1 MHKNPSRENTRSGRL
16 SGVYPPAPQNAT
28 IELLPM
34 PTSATPAFSLET
46 IRQHGL
52 TPEEYKKVKQLLGGR
67 EPTLTELGIF
77 SVMWSEHCS
86 YKSSRVHLKRLPTR
100 SKLVVQGPGENAG
113 IIDIGDGWAC
123 AFKIESHNHPS
134 FIEPFEGAAT
144 GVGGILRDIFTM
156 GARPFAVMDSLRFGP
171 ITTRIVPQPSSDPT
185 LSAKYAEK
193 GGPPVGHPTADQAT
207 VHRNHSV
214 LEGVVSGIASYGN
227 CFGVPNLGG
236 ETKFEPCYSGN
247 PLVNAFALGLVRRDQ
262 IFYAKAAGE
271 GNPVIYV
278 GAKTGRDGIHGATMA
293 SEEFSE
299 GSEQKRPNVQVGDPF
314 LEKLLLEACVE
325 AMHTGA
331 VVGIQ
336 DMGAAGLTCSTCEMG
351 ARGGVGIEIE
361 LDLVPQR
368 ETGMNAYEIMLSESQ
383 ERMLL
388 VAESGR
394 EQEVLKVFE
403 KWGLDGVIVGRVTN
417 NGRLR
422 VLEHGKLV
430 ADIPNTALT
439 DDAPLYHRPMEPW
452 SAPVSRTKPDSVRFA
467 HSGPKA
473 ALERGPGS
481 SAASDFTENLKQLLA
496 APNICSKRWI
506 FEQYDSMVQ
515 SNTVEGPGAD
525 AGLMRIKGSKRALAM
540 ALDGNGRWCWLDPK
554 LGAMHAV
561 AESARNVSC
570 TGATPVAA
578 TNCLNF
584 GNPEKPQIMWQFSQ
598 VVDGLTEACMALET
612 PITGGNVSLYNE
624 TLGEG
629 IYPTPVI
636 GIVGTLEN
644 VEDAMTFYFRQPE
657 RDILLLS
664 GAADKG
670 NAEAEFGSS
679 EYAKEIVGQIWG
691 VPPALDL
698 KHEAAVQ
705 KCLRELIHEH
715 AIESAHDCSE
725 GGLAVALAEAS
736 FVKSKPGAAAPYI
749 GVEVDLNSNGD
760 FAEAVLFGEAA
771 SRVVISCD
779 PKKAEIIQQIAV
791 RWGVRADRIGR
802 TIPEKLLVRIDGKPA
817 VSAKVSDL
825 RQVWDTALVKA
836 LHADAPEHLVPEVLQ
851 KS

>member
-1 MHKNPSRENTRSGRL
+1 M
-16 SGVYPPAPQNAT
+16 PATHDSLISPAV
-28 IELLPM
+28 IED
-34 PTSATPAFSLET
+34 
-46 IRQHGL
+46 HGI
-52 TPEEYKKVKQLLGGR
+52 TPEEHEKIKSSLGR
-67 EPTLTELGIF
+67 EPSLTELGIF

-100 SKLVVQGPGENAG
+100 SRRVVQGPGENAG

-134 FIEPFEGAAT
+134 FIEPFQGAAT

-156 GARPFAVMDSLRFGP
+156 GARPLAVMDSLRFGP
-171 ITTRIVPQPSSDPT
+171 VTR
-185 LSAKYAEK
+185 EK
-193 GGPPVGHPTADQAT
+193 GVDQQT
-207 VHRNHSV
+207 VHRNHSI

-236 ETKFEPCYSGN
+236 ETKFEPCYSQN

-293 SEEFSE
+293 SEEFRE

-325 AMHTGA
+325 AMQTGA

-361 LDLVPQR
+361 LDRVPQR

-394 EQEVLKVFE
+394 EHEVFKVFE
-403 KWGLDGVIVGRVTN
+403 KWGLDAVVVGRVTN

-439 DDAPLYHRPMEPW
+439 DDAPLYWRPMEPW
-452 SAPVSRTKPDSVRFA
+452 QPPAPAAKPKHVQFRR
-467 HSGPKA
+467 SG
-473 ALERGPGS
+473 
-481 SAASDFTENLKQLLA
+481 DFTAELKKLLA
-496 APNICSKRWI
+496 SPNICSKRWI

-525 AGLMRIKGSKRALAM
+525 AGLMRIKGTQRALAM
-540 ALDGNGRWCWLDPK
+540 ALDGNGHWAWLNPR

-561 AESARNVSC
+561 AEAARNVSC
-570 TGATPVAA
+570 TGAVPVAA

-598 VVDGLTEACMALET
+598 VIDGMAEACEALET

-629 IYPTPVI
+629 IYPTPVVGVV
-636 GIVGTLEN
+636 GILEN
-644 VEDAMTFYFRQPE
+644 VDDAMTFHFRQPGRE
-657 RDILLLS
+657 IFLLS
-664 GAADKG
+664 GLAG
-670 NAEAEFGSS
+670 TNESQREAELGSS
-679 EYAKEIVGQIWG
+679 EYARNVLGEVWGQ
-691 VPPALDL
+691 PPALDL
-698 KHEAAVQ
+698 KQEAALQ
-705 KCLRELIHEH
+705 KCLQELISTHVV
-715 AIESAHDCSE
+715 ESAHDCSE
-725 GGLAVALAEAS
+725 GGLAVALAESA
-736 FVKSKPGAAAPYI
+736 FVAGVGA
-749 GVEVDLNSNGD
+749 EVDLSSNGS
-760 FAEAVLFGEAA
+760 FAESVLFSEDA

-779 PKKAEIIQQIAV
+779 PKKAENIKQITI
-791 RWGVRADRIGR
+791 RWGVRAGRIGR
-802 TIPEKLLVRIDGKPA
+802 TVPEKLEIRIDSSHA
-817 VSAKVSDL
+817 VSASVSEL
-825 RQVWDTALVKA
+825 KQEWETALPRV
-836 LHADAPEHLVPEVLQ
+836 LHAEAPEHLVPEVLQ

>member
-1 MHKNPSRENTRSGRL
+1 MSTAYLP
-16 SGVYPPAPQNAT
+16 T
-28 IELLPM
+28 I
-34 PTSATPAFSLET
+34 TPEV
-46 IRQHGL
+46 IKEHGI
-52 TPEEYKKVKQLLGGR
+52 TPEEYERIKASLGR
-67 EPTLTELGIF
+67 EPSLTELGIF

-134 FIEPFEGAAT
+134 FIEPFQGAAT

-171 ITTRIVPQPSSDPT
+171 ITPGPITPGKD
-185 LSAKYAEK
+185 AKDK
-193 GGPPVGHPTADQAT
+193 TTDQAT
-207 VHRNHSV
+207 VHRNHSI

-236 ETKFEPCYSGN
+236 ETRFEPCYSQN

-394 EQEVLKVFE
+394 EQEVLKVFA

-439 DDAPLYHRPMEPW
+439 DDAPLYHRPLEPW
-452 SAPVSRTKPDSVRFA
+452 SAPVSRTKPEHVRW
-467 HSGPKA
+467 STTG
-473 ALERGPGS
+473 
-481 SAASDFTENLKQLLA
+481 DFTEHLKLLLA
-496 APNICSKRWI
+496 TPNLCSKRWI

-525 AGLMRIKGSKRALAM
+525 AGLMRIKPPQHAQNPAARAPGAPTGASIQRALAM

-584 GNPEKPQIMWQFSQ
+584 GNPEKPPIMWQFSQ
-598 VVDGLTEACMALET
+598 VVDGLTEACTALET

-629 IYPTPVI
+629 IYPTPVV
-636 GIVGTLEN
+636 GIVGILEN
-644 VEDAMTFYFRQPE
+644 VEDAMTFHFRE
-657 RDILLLS
+657 SGRDVFVLS
-664 GAADKG
+664 GATQDG
-670 NAEAEFGSS
+670 NMEAEFGSS
-679 EYAKEIVGQIWG
+679 EYAKEVLGEIWG
-691 VPPALDL
+691 VPPALNIRQ
-698 KHEAAVQ
+698 EAALQ
-705 KCLRELIHEH
+705 KCVRELIHGH
-715 AIESAHDCSE
+715 LIESAHDCSD
-725 GGLAVALAEAS
+725 GGLAVALVES
-736 FVKSKPGAAAPYI
+736 GFPKGI
-749 GVEVDLNSNGD
+749 GVEIDLKSHGIIT
-760 FAEAVLFGEAA
+760 EAVLFGEKA

-779 PKKAEIIQQIAV
+779 PKKAADIQQIALK
-791 RWGVRADRIGR
+791 WGIQADRVGR
-802 TIPEKLLVRIDGKPA
+802 TVPEQFLIRIDGKNA
-817 VSAKVSDL
+817 VTGKVSEL

-836 LHADAPEHLVPEVLQ
+836 LHADAPEHLVPEILQ

>member
-1 MHKNPSRENTRSGRL
+1 
-16 SGVYPPAPQNAT
+16 
-28 IELLPM
+28 M
-34 PTSATPAFSLET
+34 PTTHASAITPEV
-46 IRQHGL
+46 IKDHGI
-52 TPEEYKKVKQLLGGR
+52 TPEEYERIKASLGR
-67 EPTLTELGIF
+67 EPSLTELGIF

-134 FIEPFEGAAT
+134 FIEPFQGAAT

-171 ITTRIVPQPSSDPT
+171 ITPT
-185 LSAKYAEK
+185 K
-193 GGPPVGHPTADQAT
+193 GADQAT

-299 GSEQKRPNVQVGDPF
+299 ASEQKRPNVQVGDPF

-403 KWGLDGVIVGRVTN
+403 KWGLDGVIVGRVTSG
-417 NGRLR
+417 GRLR

-452 SAPVSRTKPDSVRFA
+452 SAPVSRTKPESVRWSTA
-467 HSGPKA
+467 TD
-473 ALERGPGS
+473 L
-481 SAASDFTENLKQLLA
+481 TENLRRLLA
-496 APNICSKRWI
+496 AQNICSKRWI

-525 AGLMRIKGSKRALAM
+525 AGLMRIKPPQHAQNPERAPGAPSGASIQRALAM

-598 VVDGLTEACMALET
+598 VVDGLTEACTALET

-644 VEDAMTFYFRQPE
+644 VEDAMTFYFRQPD
-657 RDILLLS
+657 RDVFLLS
-664 GAADKG
+664 AAADKG

-679 EYAKEIVGQIWG
+679 EYAKEVFGQIWG

-698 KHEAAVQ
+698 KQEAALQ
-705 KCLRELIHEH
+705 KCLRELILSH
-715 AIESAHDCSE
+715 AIESAHDCSD
-725 GGLAVALAEAS
+725 GGVAVALAEAS
-736 FVKSKPGAAAPYI
+736 FVKSKPGAATPQHSQERRAPGTPAVFSYV
-749 GVEVDLNSNGD
+749 GAEVDLNSNGI
-760 FAEAVLFGEAA
+760 FTEGVLFGEGA

-802 TIPEKLLVRIDGKPA
+802 TIPEKLVISIDGRQA

-825 RQVWDTALVKA
+825 RQIWDTALVKA
-836 LHADAPEHLVPEVLQ
+836 LHVDTPEHLVPEVLQ

>member
-1 MHKNPSRENTRSGRL
+1 
-16 SGVYPPAPQNAT
+16 
-28 IELLPM
+28 M
-34 PTSATPAFSLET
+34 PTTHASAITPEV
-46 IRQHGL
+46 IKDHGI
-52 TPEEYKKVKQLLGGR
+52 TPEEYERIKASLGR
-67 EPTLTELGIF
+67 EPSLTELGIF

-134 FIEPFEGAAT
+134 FIEPFQGAAT

-171 ITTRIVPQPSSDPT
+171 ITSPSSNPT
-185 LSAKYAEK
+185 LSAKAAERM
-193 GGPPVGHPTADQAT
+193 GHPATDQTT

-314 LEKLLLEACVE
+314 MEKLLLEACLE
-325 AMHTGA
+325 AMQTGA
-331 VVGIQ
+331 IVGIQ

-452 SAPVSRTKPDSVRFA
+452 KAPVSRTKPDNVRFR
-467 HSGPKA
+467 GA
-473 ALERGPGS
+473 A
-481 SAASDFTENLKQLLA
+481 DFTDDLKRLLA

-598 VVDGLTEACMALET
+598 VVDGLTEACTALET

-644 VEDAMTFYFRQPE
+644 VEDAMTFHFRQPE
-657 RDILLLS
+657 RDVFLLS
-664 GAADKG
+664 GATESK

-679 EYAKEIVGQIWG
+679 EYAKEVLGQIWG

-698 KHEAAVQ
+698 KQEAALQ
-705 KCLRELIHEH
+705 KCLRELIKEH

-736 FVKSKPGAAAPYI
+736 FVRSKSGAALPYT
-749 GVEVDLNSNGD
+749 GVEVDLNSNGV
-760 FAEAVLFGEAA
+760 FTEGVLFGEAA
-771 SRVVISCD
+771 SRMVISCD
-779 PKKAEIIQQIAV
+779 PKKASIIQQTAV
-791 RWGVRADRIGR
+791 KWGVRADRIGR
-802 TIPEKLLVRIDGKPA
+802 TIPEKLVISIDGRQA
-817 VSAKVSDL
+817 VAAKVSDL
-825 RQVWDTALVKA
+825 RNVWDTALLKA
-836 LHADAPEHLVPEVLQ
+836 LHVDAPEHLVPEVLQ

>member
-1 MHKNPSRENTRSGRL
+1 
-16 SGVYPPAPQNAT
+16 
-28 IELLPM
+28 M
-34 PTSATPAFSLET
+34 PTTHASA
-46 IRQHGL
+46 I
-52 TPEEYKKVKQLLGGR
+52 TPEVIKDHGITPDEYERIKTSLGR
-67 EPTLTELGIF
+67 EPSLTELGIF

-134 FIEPFEGAAT
+134 FIEPFQGAAT

-171 ITTRIVPQPSSDPT
+171 IAPATVSPASNNEPT
-185 LSAKYAEK
+185 LSAKNAERM
-193 GGPPVGHPTADQAT
+193 GHPASSTSGSNTNGKGVDQAT
-207 VHRNHSV
+207 IHKNHSV

-403 KWGLDGVIVGRVTN
+403 KWGLDGVIVGRVTSG
-417 NGRLR
+417 GRLR
-422 VLEHGKLV
+422 VLEHGQLV

-452 SAPVSRTKPDSVRFA
+452 SAPVSRTKPENVRFA
-467 HSGPKA
+467 GIGA
-473 ALERGPGS
+473 AG
-481 SAASDFTENLKQLLA
+481 DFTENLKRLLA

-598 VVDGLTEACMALET
+598 VVDGLTEACTALET

-644 VEDAMTFYFRQPE
+644 VEDAMTFHFRQPE
-657 RDILLLS
+657 RDVFLLS
-664 GAADKG
+664 SATGEG

-698 KHEAAVQ
+698 KQEAALQ
-705 KCLRELIHEH
+705 KCLRELIKDH

-725 GGLAVALAEAS
+725 GGLAVALAEAC
-736 FVKSKPGAAAPYI
+736 FVKPKPGATSPYV
-749 GVEVDLNSNGD
+749 GAEVDLNSNGV
-760 FAEAVLFGEAA
+760 FTEAVLFGETA

-779 PKKAEIIQQIAV
+779 PKRASIIQQIAV
-791 RWGVRADRIGR
+791 KWGVRADRIGR
-802 TIPEKLLVRIDGKPA
+802 TIPEKLVVSIDGRQA

-825 RQVWDTALVKA
+825 RQVWDTALLKA
-836 LHADAPEHLVPEVLQ
+836 LHVDTPEHLVPEVLQ